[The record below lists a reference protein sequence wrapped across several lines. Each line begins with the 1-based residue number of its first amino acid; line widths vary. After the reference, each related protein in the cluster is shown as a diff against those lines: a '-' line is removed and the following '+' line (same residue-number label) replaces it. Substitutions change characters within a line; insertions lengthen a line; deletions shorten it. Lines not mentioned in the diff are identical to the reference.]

1 LIGGSSI
8 GTVSLKPLLSYRTL
22 GLFPFLIILNEM
34 FTVDISDNVFEI
46 DNGAAST
53 DILHGR
59 IRPEPIDVNDC
70 AVGQE
75 LTDGPP
81 HMDLPEGK
89 AYLVTNLRSNLFTD
103 SLNHLATRLEIDMQE
118 GGYPR
123 LSGPPSQLTFYELTL

>member
-1 LIGGSSI
+1 ML
-8 GTVSLKPLLSYRTL
+8 
-22 GLFPFLIILNEM
+22 
-34 FTVDISDNVFEI
+34 TVDVGDNILEI
-46 DNGAAST
+46 DDGAAST

-103 SLNHLATRLEIDMQE
+103 SLNHLATSLEIDMQE

-123 LSGPPSQLTFYELTL
+123 LSGPPSQLTFYELTLWLSDFDSHTTHPFWMKPFLILIIARLARFL